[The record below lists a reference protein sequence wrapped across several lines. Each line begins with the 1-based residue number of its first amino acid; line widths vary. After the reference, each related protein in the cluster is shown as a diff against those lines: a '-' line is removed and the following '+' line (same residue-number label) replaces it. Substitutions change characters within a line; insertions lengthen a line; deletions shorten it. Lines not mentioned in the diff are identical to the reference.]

1 MDARKDDTR
10 CPNLAIHHEKLCNF
24 GTNRFKEQQSSH
36 PEKIRYSSSDIKI
49 SKTGGKRTASAMC
62 SFQRKVQKEK
72 SKSEIKHRSV
82 SECVEEVEQKSID
95 LEIKGV
101 PSSSGSSDLTYLK
114 MEIENDAA
122 PQEKMDDAMST
133 VSDVS
138 DLSVMSLTYSPALGG
153 MFRQKKPLAKS
164 NYSQSNG
171 SRLSVQNHFSLEAIC
186 KSREQG

>member
-1 MDARKDDTR
+1 MNDGTDDTR
-10 CPNLAIHHEKLCNF
+10 SPNLA
-24 GTNRFKEQQSSH
+24 NRVKEQQSSH

-72 SKSEIKHRSV
+72 SRLEIKHRSV
-82 SECVEEVEQKSID
+82 SECIEEVEQKAMD
-95 LEIKGV
+95 LKIKGDT
-101 PSSSGSSDLTYLK
+101 SSSGSSNLTNSDVV
-114 MEIENDAA
+114 NDV
-122 PQEKMDDAMST
+122 PQEKMDDSMST

-153 MFRQKKPLAKS
+153 LFRQKKPLAKS

-171 SRLSVQNHFSLEAIC
+171 SRLSVQNYFPLEAIC
-186 KSREQG
+186 KSHEQG

>member
-1 MDARKDDTR
+1 MDVGTDDTL
-10 CPNLAIHHEKLCNF
+10 CSNLAIHHEKQYKSA
-24 GTNRFKEQQSSH
+24 TNRVKGQKSSH

-49 SKTGGKRTASAMC
+49 CKSGGKRTASAMC
-62 SFQRKVQKEK
+62 SFQRKAQKEK
-72 SKSEIKHRSV
+72 SKLEIKHRSV
-82 SECVEEVEQKSID
+82 SECIEEVEQKSMD
-95 LEIKGV
+95 LKIKND
-101 PSSSGSSDLTYLK
+101 PSSSGSSNLTNSDVV
-114 MEIENDAA
+114 NDV
-122 PQEKMDDAMST
+122 PQEKMDDTMST

-153 MFRQKKPLAKS
+153 LFRQKKPLAKS

>member
-1 MDARKDDTR
+1 MNDGTDDTR
-10 CPNLAIHHEKLCNF
+10 CPNLA
-24 GTNRFKEQQSSH
+24 NRVKEQKSSH

-62 SFQRKVQKEK
+62 SFQRKAPKEK

-82 SECVEEVEQKSID
+82 SECVDEVEQKSMGFK
-95 LEIKGV
+95 IKGD
-101 PSSSGSSDLTYLK
+101 PPSSGSSILAYLDGG
-114 MEIENDAA
+114 NDA

-153 MFRQKKPLAKS
+153 FFRQKKPLAKNLS
-164 NYSQSNG
+164 QQSNG
-171 SRLSVQNHFSLEAIC
+171 SRLPVQNHFPLEEIC
-186 KSREQG
+186 KSREEG

>member
-24 GTNRFKEQQSSH
+24 GTNRVKEQQSSH

-62 SFQRKVQKEK
+62 SFQRKAQKEK
-72 SKSEIKHRSV
+72 SKLEIKHRSV
-82 SECVEEVEQKSID
+82 SECVEEVEQKSMD
-95 LEIKGV
+95 FKIKGD
-101 PSSSGSSDLTYLK
+101 PSSSGSSDLAYLDVG
-114 MEIENDAA
+114 NNA
-122 PQEKMDDAMST
+122 PKEKMDDAMST

-153 MFRQKKPLAKS
+153 LFRQKKPLAKS
-164 NYSQSNG
+164 NSQQSNDT
-171 SRLSVQNHFSLEAIC
+171 RLSVQNYFPLEAIS
-186 KSREQG
+186 KSREKG

>member
-1 MDARKDDTR
+1 MNDGTDDTR
-10 CPNLAIHHEKLCNF
+10 SPNLA
-24 GTNRFKEQQSSH
+24 NRVKEQQSSH

-72 SKSEIKHRSV
+72 SRLEIKHRSV
-82 SECVEEVEQKSID
+82 SECVEEVEQKSMD
-95 LEIKGV
+95 LKIKGD
-101 PSSSGSSDLTYLK
+101 PSSSGSSDLTHLYVGK
-114 MEIENDAA
+114 NDV

-153 MFRQKKPLAKS
+153 LFRQKKPLAKNIS
-164 NYSQSNG
+164 HQSNV
-171 SRLSVQNHFSLEAIC
+171 SRLPVQNHFPLEVIC
-186 KSREQG
+186 KSREEG